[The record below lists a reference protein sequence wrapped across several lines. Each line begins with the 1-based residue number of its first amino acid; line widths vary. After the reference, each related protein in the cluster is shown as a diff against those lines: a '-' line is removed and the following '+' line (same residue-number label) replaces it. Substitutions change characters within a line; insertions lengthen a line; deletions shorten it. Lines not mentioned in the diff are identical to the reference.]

1 MSYAR
6 LLDALEEAPASDAG
20 GRWSCLRREMAMS
33 GAEVREAVA
42 SVSGGLVDFAERR
55 MDGTSG

>member
-1 MSYAR
+1 ME
-6 LLDALEEAPASDAG
+6 DAV

-42 SVSGGLVDFAERR
+42 RVRGGVVDLAERR
-55 MDGTSG
+55 MEATSG